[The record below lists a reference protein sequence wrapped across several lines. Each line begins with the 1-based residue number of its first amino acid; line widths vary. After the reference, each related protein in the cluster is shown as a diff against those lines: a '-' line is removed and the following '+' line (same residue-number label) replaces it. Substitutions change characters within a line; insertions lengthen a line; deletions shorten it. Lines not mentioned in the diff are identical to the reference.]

1 MGRWAVR
8 TLGGEIEPE
17 LAPVLATTFVYN
29 VSFSTFWVYAG
40 IYAVKAL
47 GASPG
52 QVGIMFLISAPL
64 AGVANYQSGALSDR
78 FGRKPLVVA
87 GFLAAAAD
95 VSALAVIGHRLWPG
109 FAAIALLGVV
119 GAPPYSLWRPLVAD
133 LVPEERREQS
143 YAGIRVAENL
153 ALALGPP
160 FGGLLLYAG
169 GWSAF
174 LAGIGS
180 LGVLGAAVASRWLPR
195 TGGTRP
201 RARGSA
207 RLVLHDR
214 PYLLL
219 LASTLL
225 GWVLFVAYE
234 TVLPVVAVSSC
245 GLAASTWG
253 LLAVVFPVLVLVFQ
267 LRLTRAA
274 APIPVRIK
282 LSLAL
287 CLMGF
292 PFLALLGSSAVPVLV
307 AVIVVFVVGDMLW
320 GPTTQTLA
328 ARLSPERVRGAYLG
342 ALGAT
347 TGPAWTLAP
356 LIAFQLRAAGGEA
369 PMWSFFAAAAVAAA
383 LLGLAADRAAVLR
396 GRG

>member
-1 MGRWAVR
+1 MLRGAARL
-8 TLGGEIEPE
+8 LGGELEPE
-17 LAPVLATTFVYN
+17 LSPVLATTFVYSF
-29 VSFSTFWVYAG
+29 SFSTFWVYAG

-47 GASPG
+47 GASAG
-52 QVGIMFLISAPL
+52 QVGLMFLISAPL
-64 AGVANYQSGALSDR
+64 AAVANYQSGALSDR

-87 GFLAAAAD
+87 GFVAAAAD
-95 VSALAVIGHRLWPG
+95 VSALALIGHRLWPA

-133 LVPEERREQS
+133 VVPEENHEHA
-143 YAGIRVAENL
+143 YATVRVAENL
-153 ALALGPP
+153 GLALGPP

-180 LGVLGAAVASRWLPR
+180 LGVLGAVVGARWLPR
-195 TGGTRP
+195 TGGARP
-201 RARGSA
+201 RASGSA
-207 RLVLHDR
+207 RLVLRDR
-214 PYLLL
+214 AYLLL
-219 LASTLL
+219 LGSTLL

-234 TVLPVVAVSSC
+234 TVLPVMAVSVY
-245 GLAASTWG
+245 GLGASTWG
-253 LLAVVFPVLVLVFQ
+253 LLAVTFPVLVLVFQ

-274 APIPVRIK
+274 APIPVRVK
-282 LSLAL
+282 LPLAL

-328 ARLSPERVRGAYLG
+328 ARLSPEPVRGAYLG
-342 ALGAT
+342 ALGAM
-347 TGPAWTLAP
+347 TGPAWTLGP

-369 PMWSFFAAAAVAAA
+369 PMWSFFAAVAVVAAA
-383 LLGLAADRAAVLR
+383 LGLAADRAAVLR